1 MSHLESPSSQKEG
14 NSLILKELKKGF
26 ANFSN
31 GLKNDDL
38 PETFLSDEISKSEKL
53 EDKLKKKK
61 EVLES
66 RMYQRK
72 ADFWIINI
80 WLLVLLTMS
89 IISSSAGNI
98 FRSKDQPPP
107 SIRQTSVFNVAA
119 VIFFL
124 LLGFEVF
131 EGIMDKITDWKKRR
145 NTTKKVSVEDGAE
158 KNERIF
164 FIATDY
170 DHPMN
175 RYREMIKDFNE
186 NYVPMWNRY
195 KRLCNQYIFYYVV
208 GILVSWMV
216 IISTVIESFFYNTE
230 NDWQKTLVGILQLLN
245 SILLPLVCYCATLVS
260 FGLIFTTYMLIGLS
274 EDFFLNGTG
283 SWSKA
288 FIVDTVIL
296 ILLVG
301 FIIVEKI
308 INQIANWK
316 RRRNTKITVS
326 LEDGDE
332 KKYQIFTIG
341 NDSEDMMNRYQK
353 LVKDLNEYYIPMW
366 NRFKRLYDRFALC
379 SVVTFFVLLTMLT
392 PSIIDDFFHNTE
404 QSLQT
409 TFFGIAKL
417 YFPPKLED

>member
-1 MSHLESPSSQKEG
+1 MADLESPSSKKEENLRSTVSKKQK
-14 NSLILKELKKGF
+14 NIFAIYSDELKDALESGDV
-26 ANFSN
+26 S
-31 GLKNDDL
+31 
-38 PETFLSDEISKSEKL
+38 TFEKL
-53 EDKLKKKK
+53 EGFLIEAKEVLAPSIDKKKK
-61 EVLES
+61 DVWHL
-66 RMYQRK
+66 
-72 ADFWIINI
+72 
-80 WLLVLLTMS
+80 
-89 IISSSAGNI
+89 
-98 FRSKDQPPP
+98 
-107 SIRQTSVFNVAA
+107 
-119 VIFFL
+119 
-124 LLGFEVF
+124 
-131 EGIMDKITDWKKRR
+131 
-145 NTTKKVSVEDGAE
+145 
-158 KNERIF
+158 
-164 FIATDY
+164 
-170 DHPMN
+170 
-175 RYREMIKDFNE
+175 
-186 NYVPMWNRY
+186 
-195 KRLCNQYIFYYVV
+195 
-208 GILVSWMV
+208 
-216 IISTVIESFFYNTE
+216 
-230 NDWQKTLVGILQLLN
+230 
-245 SILLPLVCYCATLVS
+245 TLVS

-409 TFFGIAKL
+409 TFFGIAKSVSL
-417 YFPPKLED
+417 IYFSFCTYPAILRVLSFVHTL